1 MKTFHLLA
9 ATTLLGALGCANTTP
24 TPQLVSAREA
34 YDRARTSHAATY
46 SPDMLLSARSA
57 LEAAERAHDDDPQS
71 DREIARAYVAE
82 RRAELAMVSATIKQN
97 ELAKVNSEK
106 EYGNLQDSLRESAQ
120 SDLRAT
126 QGTLQNLE
134 ARNREATSRLNQTSA
149 ELAQEKQARQEAEAK
164 AQRALESLQ
173 KIASVK
179 EEARGTV
186 ITLSGEVL
194 FVTGKSE
201 LLPAA
206 RDRLSEVAKA
216 ILDGGDDRTITVE
229 GHTDSRGSDE
239 SNMKLSQARADA
251 VRSYLVSLGV
261 KPETIVAQGR
271 GEAQPVG
278 SNDTPEGRAN
288 NRRVEIVIGGNR
300 PASTAT
306 PTAAPR

>member
-1 MKTFHLLA
+1 MKTCLFLA
-9 ATTLLGALGCANTTP
+9 ATSLLGAIGCASTTP

-46 SPDMLLSARSA
+46 SPDMLLSAKNA

-71 DREIARAYVAE
+71 QREVAKAYIAE
-82 RRAELAMVSATIKQN
+82 RRAALAMVNATIKQN

-106 EYGNLQDSLRESAQ
+106 EYVNLQDSLRTNAQ
-120 SDLRAT
+120 SELRAT
-126 QGTLQNLE
+126 QGTVQNLE
-134 ARNREATSRLNQTSA
+134 AQNRAAASRLNQTSA

-173 KIASVK
+173 KIAQVK

-216 ILDGGDDRTITVE
+216 ILDGGDDRSVTVE

-239 SNMKLSQARADA
+239 NNMKLSQARADA
-251 VRSYLVSLGV
+251 VRTYLVSLGL
-261 KPETIVAQGR
+261 KPDRIAAQGR
-271 GEAQPVG
+271 GEAQPVA

>member
-1 MKTFHLLA
+1 MKTSHFLA
-9 ATTLLGALGCANTTP
+9 ATALLGAVGCANTTP
-24 TPQLVSAREA
+24 TPELVSAREA

-46 SPDMLLSARSA
+46 SPDMLLSARTA

-71 DREIARAYVAE
+71 EREVAKAYVAE

-97 ELAKVNSEK
+97 ELAKVNSQK
-106 EYGNLQDSLRESAQ
+106 EYGTLQDSLRASAQ
-120 SDLRAT
+120 SELRASR
-126 QGTLQNLE
+126 GTVQSLE
-134 ARNREATSRLNQTSA
+134 AQNREAASRLNQTSA
-149 ELAQEKQARQEAEAK
+149 QLAQEKQARQEAEAK

-206 RDRLSEVAKA
+206 RDRLNDVAKA
-216 ILDGGDDRTITVE
+216 ILDGGDDRPITVE
-229 GHTDSRGSDE
+229 GHTDSRGSDD
-239 SNMKLSQARADA
+239 SNAKLSQDRADA
-251 VRSYLVSLGV
+251 VRNYLVSLGV
-261 KPETIVAQGR
+261 KPDTIVAQGR
-271 GEAQPVG
+271 GEARPVA
-278 SNDTPEGRAN
+278 SNDTAEGRAN
-288 NRRVEIVIGGNR
+288 NRRVEIVIGGPPR
-300 PASTAT
+300 ASTAP